1 MPYRLLVPAIAL
13 VSLAA
18 CGRGGG
24 APPPPGPAPLA
35 PFPAATRIYYDN
47 SGGISD
53 SLRVVVRDAD
63 EFGRIWRQATSQ
75 QGAPP
80 PAPQIDFTRDMVIIV
95 SSGRLTPDDQ
105 IQIDSV
111 GVSREMNAAGQMQET
126 LSVFTG
132 TTLACR
138 RIEIDAYPLE
148 IVRVRRFDGPIRF
161 IDRRRQ
167 AENCV
172 DAMESDG

>member
-1 MPYRLLVPAIAL
+1 MSHRPLVTALAIL
-13 VSLAA
+13 GLAA

-24 APPPPGPAPLA
+24 GGPPAPEPLA

-53 SLRVVVRDAD
+53 SLRTVIRDAD
-63 EFGRIWRQATSQ
+63 EFSRVWRQATSQ
-75 QGAPP
+75 QASPP
-80 PAPQIDFTRDMVIIV
+80 PPPQIDFSADMVVLV
-95 SSGRLTPDDQ
+95 SAGRLTPDDQ

-111 GVSREMNAAGQMQET
+111 RVAREMNAAGQMVET
-126 LSVFTG
+126 LSIFTG

-161 IDRRRQ
+161 VDRRRQ
-167 AENCV
+167 AENCG
-172 DAMESDG
+172 DADEENG